1 MKTDTSDL
9 FSFKKKEETMKY
21 DYLVVGAG
29 LFGSV
34 FAYEAAK
41 RGKKVLVIEKR
52 NHIAGNI
59 YTQTKDDID
68 VHMYGAH
75 IFHTSNKMIWD
86 YVNKFDEFNHY
97 RNAPI
102 ALYKGKVYNLPFNM
116 NTFNQLWG
124 VINPAEAENIINQ
137 QREKLYKDTPSNL
150 EEQAI
155 NLVGPEI
162 YEKLIQGYT
171 EKQWGKS
178 CKELPT
184 FIIKRLPVRFTYD
197 NNYFNDSYQGI
208 PKHGYTYLINAM
220 LKNVEVRLNMDFFEN
235 RLLCESLADKI
246 VYTGPIDQFYNYQF
260 GPLEYRSLRFEHEE
274 LNMSNYQGNAV
285 VNYTDRDIPYT
296 RIIEHKH
303 FNFGTQPHTI
313 ITKEYPEYWTK
324 GKEAYYPINDVNNNL
339 IYEKYYQMSLKEK
352 EYIFGGRLAE
362 YKYYDMHIVIES
374 ALKLVDKIFHQ

>member
-1 MKTDTSDL
+1 ML
-9 FSFKKKEETMKY
+9 FRS
-21 DYLVVGAG
+21 
-29 LFGSV
+29 
-34 FAYEAAK
+34 
-41 RGKKVLVIEKR
+41 
-52 NHIAGNI
+52 
-59 YTQTKDDID
+59 
-68 VHMYGAH
+68 
-75 IFHTSNKMIWD
+75 
-86 YVNKFDEFNHY
+86 
-97 RNAPI
+97 
-102 ALYKGKVYNLPFNM
+102 
-116 NTFNQLWG
+116 
-124 VINPAEAENIINQ
+124 
-137 QREKLYKDTPSNL
+137 
-150 EEQAI
+150 
-155 NLVGPEI
+155 
-162 YEKLIQGYT
+162 

-178 CKELPT
+178 CKELPA

-324 GKEAYYPINDVNNNL
+324 GKEAYYPKI
-339 IYEKYYQMSLKEK
+339 
-352 EYIFGGRLAE
+352 GRASCRGR
-362 YKYYDMHIVIES
+362 V
-374 ALKLVDKIFHQ
+374 